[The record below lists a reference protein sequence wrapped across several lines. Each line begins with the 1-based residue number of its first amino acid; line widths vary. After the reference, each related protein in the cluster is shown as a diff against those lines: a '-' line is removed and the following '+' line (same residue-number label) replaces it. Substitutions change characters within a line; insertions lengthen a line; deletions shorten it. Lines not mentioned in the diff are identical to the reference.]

1 MQWSKLRSIFL
12 ARLAPELR
20 SRIDFHAAK
29 YPKGGRC
36 WVTFDGKEIA
46 CVQAPGWTQQILGH
60 STSVDFIDGQTV
72 ELGSA
77 LFAQLQLPI
86 EEALVSANPFIH
98 GLALLDGRCGK
109 RKVLAAAPE
118 GLPSF
123 VATMLAARLHA
134 MGKAPCKVLCESCGQ
149 ELPLVTLLTG
159 RSIDSPSAPAEF
171 QRQAGL

>member
-20 SRIDFHAAK
+20 SSIDIHAAR

-36 WVTFDGKEIA
+36 WVTYDGKKIA

-60 STSVDFIDGQTV
+60 STFVDFIDGQTV

-77 LFAQLQLPI
+77 LFAQLHLPI
-86 EEALVSANPFIH
+86 NEALISPNPFIR
-98 GLALLDGRCGK
+98 GLAMLDGRCGK
-109 RKVLAAAPE
+109 RKVLATAPE

-123 VATMLAARLHA
+123 VAMMLAARLHA
-134 MGKAPCKVLCESCGQ
+134 MGKKPCKVFCESCGQ
-149 ELPLVTLLTG
+149 ELHAATPLTG
-159 RSIDSPSAPAEF
+159 RPEESPSAPGEL
-171 QRQAGL
+171 QR